1 MNVDSL
7 LKKYFK
13 SNQAN
18 ATIEVFD
25 TDNIYNVYKDI
36 VKALDKCPE
45 IELSVLQSLS
55 YCLYEVL
62 DNVITHSTKQCGT
75 VIVVFDKENTTIKI
89 LVADDGIG
97 VRQSLSA
104 NKQYRDITT
113 EQALNLCIQNSVT
126 DGKGMGYGLYSTMQ
140 LIHGGGT
147 SLIIHSEDK
156 MLSFDGLN
164 TEIRDA
170 DYWQGTLVYFEIHS
184 NQEIN
189 PQHIFD
195 DRVDVASDYD
205 NVIDSNDDIGQ
216 LW

>member
-1 MNVDSL
+1 MNVDRL
-7 LKKYFK
+7 LKRYFK
-13 SNQAN
+13 DNQAN

-55 YCLYEVL
+55 YCLYEIL

-75 VIVVFDKENTTIKI
+75 VIVDFDKKNTTIKI

-97 VRQSLSA
+97 VRRSLSD
-104 NKQYRDITT
+104 NKRYSGITV
-113 EQALNLCIQNSVT
+113 EQALGLCIQNTVT

-147 SLIIHSEDK
+147 SLVIHSEDRL
-156 MLSFDGLN
+156 LSFDGQN
-164 TEIRDA
+164 IEISKT

-184 NQEIN
+184 NQEID
-189 PQHIFD
+189 PQCIFD
-195 DRVDVASDYD
+195 NRVDVASDYD
-205 NVIDSNDDIGQ
+205 NIIDDNMEQ